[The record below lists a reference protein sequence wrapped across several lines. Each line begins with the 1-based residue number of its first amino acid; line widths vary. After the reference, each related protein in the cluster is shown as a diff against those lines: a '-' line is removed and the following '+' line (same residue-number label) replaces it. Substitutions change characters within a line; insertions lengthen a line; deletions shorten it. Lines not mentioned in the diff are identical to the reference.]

1 MNIFLI
7 RLFTSAMALWAV
19 AQLGVG
25 LSFENT
31 GFLPVLISALVLG
44 FVNATL
50 RPILVVLTFPF
61 TFVTFG
67 FFLLVV
73 NAITISIVAALTP
86 LNVANFGG
94 ALVGG
99 IFLTITNII
108 FQRLLGTGRESDG
121 LAGTI
126 AGNGPSS
133 TGRSRGFTVEF
144 GNQGSS
150 HSSRQKQHV
159 YQDDQN
165 REITVEKV
173 SRDKLN

>member
-1 MNIFLI
+1 MNIFLV
-7 RLFTSAMALWAV
+7 RLLTSSIALWAV

-31 GFLPVLISALVLG
+31 GFLPVLVSALVLG

-50 RPILVVLTFPF
+50 RPLLIFLTLPF

-99 IFLTITNII
+99 GFLTITNIL
-108 FQRLLGTGRESDG
+108 FQRLLGTGRESDRY
-121 LAGTI
+121 AGTI
-126 AGNGPSS
+126 AGNAP
-133 TGRSRGFTVEF
+133 TGRRFTMEF
-144 GNQGSS
+144 GEFGRQSTS
-150 HSSRQKQHV
+150 HSSRDNHV
-159 YQDDQN
+159 YQDDQD
-165 REITVEKV
+165 REILVEKV
-173 SRDKLN
+173 SKEKLN